1 VLRRSATS
9 SIVTVALGVALGI
22 AGVLSFAG

>member
-1 VLRRSATS
+1 LRRSATS
-9 SIVTVALGVALGI
+9 SIVIAALGVALAI